1 MSSGRCGLPDL
12 NVTLCLQAQSEVHQ
26 ERGTKATQQHV
37 MILLHCCSYV
47 LEEPSQRGD
56 EICVVVRVPC
66 MLTCDC
72 KTVLYRQCM
81 WDMHTALHLQV
92 WLLGR
97 TTHSLLHQTMFSI
110 VGQRLSLMTVGS
122 SQFVD

>member
-12 NVTLCLQAQSEVHQ
+12 DVTFSLQAQSEVHQ
-26 ERGTKATQQHV
+26 VRGTKATQQHV

-47 LEEPSQRGD
+47 LEEPSERGD

-72 KTVLYRQCM
+72 TTVLYRQCI
-81 WDMHTALHLQV
+81 WNMHTALSLLDTLQV
-92 WLLGR
+92 WLLGQ
-97 TTHSLLHQTMFSI
+97 TTHLLLHQIMYTI
-110 VGQRLSLMTVGS
+110 VRQQHSLVAVG
-122 SQFVD
+122 